1 MSDPG
6 NAPRQ
11 RPQVPAHVLDYTL
24 AKVARLVSTPS
35 LAAEG
40 RGIQETAVLVRELLE
55 AEGVRTELH
64 DTGGA
69 PVVYGV
75 GGDPSGPTILFYNHY
90 DVQPADPVDAWTSD
104 PWTLTR
110 RGDNWYGRGAAD
122 DKGELVARL
131 AAIRWFREQHG
142 ELPFQVKFLI
152 EGEEEIGSPNL
163 APYIAKNAELLAAD
177 AVLWEFGAVDAADR
191 PMTYTGL
198 KGIISAE
205 VTARTAKHDLHSGYS
220 PAIENAAFRLASA
233 LVSLRSPDGT
243 VLIDGFYDD
252 VRPVTA
258 AEERALQALPDEDEE
273 IIRSFELTGFLGGRT
288 STALHRQLYLQ
299 PVFNINAFEAG
310 YNGPGIRTTLPAT
323 ARARIDVRLVPD
335 QDPSRV
341 WEQLK
346 AQLAKNGF
354 GDIELRVLDHFEA
367 GTRSDI
373 EHPFVQTSLQAMR
386 EVYGQ
391 EPSLF
396 PSSFGSGPMYPFAK
410 HIGAPIAGLGIGY
423 PGSRI
428 HGPDEHIR
436 LQDIHGGIATLKR
449 LFELYGNR

>member
-1 MSDPG
+1 MSDSK
-6 NAPRQ
+6 
-11 RPQVPAHVLDYTL
+11 QVPQIPAHIQDYTL
-24 AKVARLVSTPS
+24 ESIARLVSTPS

-40 RGIQETAVLVRELLE
+40 RGIAETAALVRELME
-55 AEGVRTELH
+55 AEGIKTELH
-64 DTGGA
+64 ETGGA

-75 GGDPSGPTILFYNHY
+75 GGNPDGPTILCYNHY
-90 DVQPADPVDAWTSD
+90 DVQPAEPESAWTSD

-122 DKGELVARL
+122 DKGELVSRL
-131 AAIRWFREQHG
+131 AAIRWYREQYG
-142 ELPFQVKFLI
+142 ELPFQIKFMV

-163 APYIAKNAELLAAD
+163 HSYIENNADLLAAD

-205 VTARTAKHDLHSGYS
+205 VSVRTARHDLHSGFS
-220 PAIENAAFRLASA
+220 PAIEGAAFRLASA
-233 LVSLRSPDGT
+233 LVSLRAQDGT

-252 VRPVTA
+252 VRPVTE
-258 AEERALQALPDEDEE
+258 AEERALQALPNEDEE
-273 IIRSFELTGFLGGRT
+273 LKKAFDIKGFIGGRT
-288 STALHRQLYLQ
+288 HTDVHRQLYLQ
-299 PVFNINAFEAG
+299 PVFNINALESG
-310 YNGPGIRTTLPAT
+310 YNGPGILCALPAY

-335 QDPSRV
+335 QDPTKI

-346 AQLAKNGF
+346 AQLVKNGF
-354 GDIELRVLDHFEA
+354 DDIEIKVLDHFEA
-367 GTRSDI
+367 GARSDI
-373 EHPFVQTSLQAMR
+373 EHPFVQMTLQAMQD
-386 EVYGQ
+386 VYGQ
-391 EPSLF
+391 QPSLF
-396 PSSFGSGPMYPFAK
+396 PSSFGSGPMHPFVK
-410 HIGAPIAGLGIGY
+410 HLGAPIAGLGIGY

-449 LFELYGNR
+449 LFELYGDQ